1 MQHIIEGCTKN
12 DAQSQR
18 KLFVHFAPYMMT
30 VCRRYT
36 QHTAEAED
44 ILQEAFI
51 NVFRNFQSF
60 AAQKGNIE
68 QWIRRFVVNKAI
80 EYWRK
85 NQRNPFVSTE
95 KMPEEPIFA
104 AEIDLQM
111 DAEELLSLIA
121 TLPERSRIVFN
132 LYAIEGY
139 SHKEIAKMVNIT
151 EGSSRTYLTRAR
163 QQMKEL
169 LLAEALVDL
178 KTQT

>member
-1 MQHIIEGCTKN
+1 MQDIIKGCKQK

-36 QHTAEAED
+36 PNSAEAED

-51 NVFRNFQSF
+51 KVFRNFDRF
-60 AAQKGNIE
+60 DAQKGNIE
-68 QWIRRFVVNKAI
+68 QWIRRIVIHKAI
-80 EYWRK
+80 EFWRK

-95 KMPEEPIFA
+95 KMHEEPIFA
-104 AEIDLQM
+104 AEIEEQM
-111 DAEELLSLIA
+111 DAEAVLHLIA

-139 SHKEIAKMVNIT
+139 SHREIAETLNIN

-163 QQMKEL
+163 QYLQ
-169 LLAEALVDL
+169 
-178 KTQT
+178 TQLSSKVLTNSH